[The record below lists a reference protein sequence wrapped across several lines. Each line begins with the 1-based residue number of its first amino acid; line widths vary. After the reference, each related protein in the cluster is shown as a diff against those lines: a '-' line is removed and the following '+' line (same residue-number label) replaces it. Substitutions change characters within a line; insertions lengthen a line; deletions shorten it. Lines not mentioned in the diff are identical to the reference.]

1 MPTQRFSPMTK
12 DFPTFDCDAH
22 VVEPA
27 LVWEM
32 AADSL
37 PKDELEALKATMWY
51 DAPNNQV
58 IVNGKTDVSNFY
70 PIPDVGT
77 GKVDIVRL
85 AGPGMKHNIQ
95 RAINVRNV
103 NPETAITEEQSRYLA
118 HDGAGE
124 PGPRLRDMD
133 TQGID
138 QVMLIPSDIDTYP
151 WLQDALGAKAM
162 CKAYNDWAYN
172 YTLEDPERL
181 FFAALLPMQSPT
193 YAVEELYRVAQ
204 MGCRVALIR
213 PMDAQ
218 GNYPVQP
225 KYEPLWNALEDTGV
239 VYGMHPFPAF
249 GNAKPPGYTE
259 QYSGAELIRRTMTT
273 SGLPHRF
280 LANVQNFQAEAA
292 LWVTLVLMSG
302 FFERHP
308 KINAAVFEASSTWLS
323 FLLDECDKTY
333 TLYRNERKLPAL
345 KRLPSETF
353 FQHCVTGFRGRRGPA
368 VAHARVLQGHP
379 RLVLR
384 RVSPRR
390 RRRLGGHRDDGRVR
404 ASHRLPSQVPRRQ
417 RPTPLQ
423 HRPTQEHH
431 PSPRH
436 RDRAPRLVA
445 HRTRNRRLPPPR
457 IQRPPSQM
465 TGLAP
470 LTGTIS
476 VCPWMRLTVRLF

>member
-1 MPTQRFSPMTK
+1 MPTQHFSPMTK

-22 VVEPA
+22 IVEPA

-32 AADSL
+32 ATENL
-37 PKDELEALKATMWY
+37 PKDELDALKNTMWY
-51 DAPNNQV
+51 DPATNQML
-58 IVNGKTDVSNFY
+58 VNGVTDVSNFY
-70 PIPDVGT
+70 PVPDVGP
-77 GKVDIVRL
+77 GKIDIVRL
-85 AGPGMKHNIQ
+85 SGPGMKHDIQ

-103 NPETAITEEQSRYLA
+103 NPETAITAEQSRYLA

-133 TQGID
+133 VQGID
-138 QVMLIPSDIDTYP
+138 QVMIIPSDIDTYP
-151 WLQDALGAKAM
+151 WLRNALGAKAM

-172 YTLEDPERL
+172 YTLEDPDRL
-181 FFAALLPMQSPT
+181 FFAALLPMQSPK
-193 YAVEELYRVAQ
+193 YAVEELYRVAG

-273 SGLPHRF
+273 AGLPHRF

-345 KRLPSETF
+345 KQLPSETF
-353 FQHCVTGFRGRRGPA
+353 FQHCVTGFEGDEAPPSRLPEFYKDILAWSSDVYHHDGDDAWAAMEMMEECELPIDYQ
-368 VAHARVLQGHP
+368 ARFLGGNA
-379 RLVLR
+379 
-384 RVSPRR
+384 
-390 RRRLGGHRDDGRVR
+390 RRLYNIDPPQNIIRHRV
-404 ASHRLPSQVPRRQ
+404 
-417 RPTPLQ
+417 TEI
-423 HRPTQEHH
+423 HRPGWWPTEEEITASLHPQASLPHH
-431 PSPRH
+431 P
-436 RDRAPRLVA
+436 
-445 HRTRNRRLPPPR
+445 
-457 IQRPPSQM
+457 
-465 TGLAP
+465 
-470 LTGTIS
+470 
-476 VCPWMRLTVRLF
+476 

>member
-22 VVEPA
+22 IVEPA

-32 AADSL
+32 AAENL
-37 PKDELEALKATMWY
+37 PKDELEALKNTMWY
-51 DAPNNQV
+51 DPATNQML
-58 IVNGKTDVSNFY
+58 VNGVTDVSNFY
-70 PIPDVGT
+70 PVPDVGP
-77 GKVDIVRL
+77 GKIDIVRL

-103 NPETAITEEQSRYLA
+103 NPETAITAEQSRYLA

-138 QVMLIPSDIDTYP
+138 QVMIIPSDIDTYP
-151 WLQDALGAKAM
+151 WLQSALGAKAM

-181 FFAALLPMQSPT
+181 FFAALLPMQSPK
-193 YAVEELYRVAQ
+193 YAVEELYRVAG

-273 SGLPHRF
+273 AGLPHRF

-345 KRLPSETF
+345 KQLPSETF
-353 FQHCVTGFRGRRGPA
+353 FQHCVTGFEGDEAPPSRMPEFYKDILAWSSDVYHHDGDDAWAAMEMMEECELPIDYQ
-368 VAHARVLQGHP
+368 ARFLGGNA
-379 RLVLR
+379 
-384 RVSPRR
+384 
-390 RRRLGGHRDDGRVR
+390 RRLYNIEAPKNIIRHRVTEIERPDWWPTEEEIT
-404 ASHRLPSQVPRRQ
+404 ASLRPEASVPR
-417 RPTPLQ
+417 
-423 HRPTQEHH
+423 H
-431 PSPRH
+431 
-436 RDRAPRLVA
+436 
-445 HRTRNRRLPPPR
+445 N
-457 IQRPPSQM
+457 
-465 TGLAP
+465 
-470 LTGTIS
+470 
-476 VCPWMRLTVRLF
+476 

>member
-27 LVWEM
+27 LIWEM
-32 AADSL
+32 AAENL

-103 NPETAITEEQSRYLA
+103 NPETAITAEQSRYLA

-151 WLQDALGAKAM
+151 WLQNALGAKAM
-162 CKAYNDWAYN
+162 CRACNDWAYN
-172 YTLEDPERL
+172 YTLKDPERL
-181 FFAALLPMQSPT
+181 FFAALLPMQSPA
-193 YAVEELYRVAQ
+193 YAIEELYRVAEL
-204 MGCRVALIR
+204 GCRVALIR

-292 LWVTLVLMSG
+292 LWVTLVLMTG

-353 FQHCVTGFRGRRGPA
+353 FQHCVTGFEGDEAPPSRMPEFYKDILAWSSDVYHHDGDDAWAAIEMMEECELPIDYQAKFLGGNARRLYSIEPPKNIIR
-368 VAHARVLQGHP
+368 HRVTEIERPDWWPTEEEIAASLKP
-379 RLVLR
+379 EASVRR
-384 RVSPRR
+384 RV
-390 RRRLGGHRDDGRVR
+390 
-404 ASHRLPSQVPRRQ
+404 
-417 RPTPLQ
+417 
-423 HRPTQEHH
+423 
-431 PSPRH
+431 
-436 RDRAPRLVA
+436 
-445 HRTRNRRLPPPR
+445 
-457 IQRPPSQM
+457 
-465 TGLAP
+465 
-470 LTGTIS
+470 
-476 VCPWMRLTVRLF
+476 

>member
-1 MPTQRFSPMTK
+1 MPTQRFAPMTK

-27 LVWEM
+27 LIWEM
-32 AADSL
+32 AAENL

-70 PIPDVGT
+70 PIPDVGP

-181 FFAALLPMQSPT
+181 FFAALLPMQSPA
-193 YAVEELYRVAQ
+193 YAVEELYRVAEL
-204 MGCRVALIR
+204 GCRVSPSYA
-213 PMDAQ
+213 PWT
-218 GNYPVQP
+218 P
-225 KYEPLWNALEDTGV
+225 KATTPSSPSTSPSGTPWKTQASSTGCT
-239 VYGMHPFPAF
+239 PS
-249 GNAKPPGYTE
+249 PPSATPSLAGYTE

-353 FQHCVTGFRGRRGPA
+353 FQHCVTGFEGDEAPPSRMPEFYKDILAWSSDVYHHDGDDAWAAIEMMEECELPIDYQAKFLGGNA
-368 VAHARVLQGHP
+368 
-379 RLVLR
+379 
-384 RVSPRR
+384 
-390 RRRLGGHRDDGRVR
+390 RRLYNIDPPKNIIRHRVTEIERPDWWPTEQEIAASLHPASSV
-404 ASHRLPSQVPRRQ
+404 SHRK
-417 RPTPLQ
+417 
-423 HRPTQEHH
+423 
-431 PSPRH
+431 
-436 RDRAPRLVA
+436 
-445 HRTRNRRLPPPR
+445 
-457 IQRPPSQM
+457 
-465 TGLAP
+465 
-470 LTGTIS
+470 
-476 VCPWMRLTVRLF
+476 

>member
-1 MPTQRFSPMTK
+1 MPTQRFAPMTK

-27 LVWEM
+27 LIWEM
-32 AADSL
+32 AAENL
-37 PKDELEALKATMWY
+37 PKDEIEALKATMWY

-70 PIPDVGT
+70 PIPDVGP

-103 NPETAITEEQSRYLA
+103 NPETAITAEQSRYLA

-151 WLQDALGAKAM
+151 WLQNALGAKAM
-162 CKAYNDWAYN
+162 CKAYNNWAYN

-193 YAVEELYRVAQ
+193 YAVEELYRVAEL
-204 MGCRVALIR
+204 GCRVALIR

-225 KYEPLWNALEDTGV
+225 KYEPLWKAMEDTGV

-249 GNAKPPGYTE
+249 GNAKPRGLHRAILRCRTDPPHHDHFRAAPPFPSQRPE
-259 QYSGAELIRRTMTT
+259 LSGRGRPLGHAGPDDRLLR
-273 SGLPHRF
+273 
-280 LANVQNFQAEAA
+280 
-292 LWVTLVLMSG
+292 
-302 FFERHP
+302 
-308 KINAAVFEASSTWLS
+308 EASQDQRRRVRGVLHLAE
-323 FLLDECDKTY
+323 FPPRRVRQDLHPLPQRAKTPGPQAPPQRD
-333 TLYRNERKLPAL
+333 LLPAL
-345 KRLPSETF
+345 CHR
-353 FQHCVTGFRGRRGPA
+353 FRRRRSPA
-368 VAHARVLQGHP
+368 VAPPRLLQGHP

-390 RRRLGGHRDDGRVR
+390 RRRLGGHRDDGRV
-404 ASHRLPSQVPRRQ
+404 
-417 RPTPLQ
+417 
-423 HRPTQEHH
+423 
-431 PSPRH
+431 
-436 RDRAPRLVA
+436 
-445 HRTRNRRLPPPR
+445 
-457 IQRPPSQM
+457 
-465 TGLAP
+465 
-470 LTGTIS
+470 
-476 VCPWMRLTVRLF
+476 